1 MLGRHDSSEVK
12 YPDNRVLETP
22 HRIASRMF
30 SAFLDQRVVHVF
42 QPAVKMSALEALFK
56 PLRGH
61 TLQGVSSSREK
72 PFLQPEEKVLV
83 ACSILCTSAE
93 CALSA
98 TIAFCVGFINVFYP
112 KLPPIPLLLVCPA
125 SLLARFC
132 PAYLSN
138 IICVFFPSGRANT
151 SCLYS
156 HPITEPHLKLS
167 LETCLQQK
175 NILSRYQA

>member
-1 MLGRHDSSEVK
+1 MLRRHDSSEVK

-93 CALSA
+93 CCS
-98 TIAFCVGFINVFYP
+98 V
-112 KLPPIPLLLVCPA
+112 LLLPSA
-125 SLLARFC
+125 WGLLMSPTPNFRQSLCFWSAQPHCWQGSAQLI
-132 PAYLSN
+132 YQTSY
-138 IICVFFPSGRANT
+138 VFFFQAAEQTQAASTVIR
-151 SCLYS
+151 SLS
-156 HPITEPHLKLS
+156 HI
-167 LETCLQQK
+167 
-175 NILSRYQA
+175 